1 MAPTVL
7 CLTADKY
14 LLARINVFTLPAEK
28 QPSQFQ
34 MFGHNKLPLVVWRE
48 KDLFLKSLIIIS
60 CSTKFS

>member
-48 KDLFLKSLIIIS
+48 KDLFLKSH
-60 CSTKFS
+60 